1 MSGKTEDEIEGGEGE
16 EGDHEDEEE
25 EEEEEEEESGEEE
38 QIVCFSFFFPVLS
51 VVGVHLLCS
60 FFFSECSDYLSRFSE
75 PSVLLFIQRSNATN
89 AYPNI
94 SIPSIDLKA

>member
-1 MSGKTEDEIEGGEGE
+1 MRTKRRKRKRRKKRVERKNRS
-16 EGDHEDEEE
+16 
-25 EEEEEEEESGEEE
+25 S
-38 QIVCFSFFFPVLS
+38 VLPFFFPFSLLLVYTLFVL
-51 VVGVHLLCS
+51 